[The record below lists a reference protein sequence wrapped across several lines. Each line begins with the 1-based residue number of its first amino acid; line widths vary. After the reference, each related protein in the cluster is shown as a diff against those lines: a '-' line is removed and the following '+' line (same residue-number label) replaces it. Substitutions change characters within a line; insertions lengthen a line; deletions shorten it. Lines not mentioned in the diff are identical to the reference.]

1 MEDAAKWHWGE
12 GIKYAVEAVKTLFIL
27 NGAAAVATLT
37 FIGNAKLQSIWLILA
52 MTCFAAGASAAF
64 FTQLSA
70 HLTQLEYGNASQSPA
85 SDIDHQK
92 KWATAQRWQKVTYI
106 FAGIGLFLFWLGV
119 GFAAWGLWPAS

>member
-52 MTCFAAGASAAF
+52 MACFAAGASAAF

-70 HLTQLEYGNASQSPA
+70 HLAQLEYGNASQFPA

-92 KWATAQRWQKVTYI
+92 KWATARRWQRATYVC
-106 FAGIGLFLFWLGV
+106 AGIGLFLFWLGV
-119 GFAAWGLWPAS
+119 GFAARGLWPAS